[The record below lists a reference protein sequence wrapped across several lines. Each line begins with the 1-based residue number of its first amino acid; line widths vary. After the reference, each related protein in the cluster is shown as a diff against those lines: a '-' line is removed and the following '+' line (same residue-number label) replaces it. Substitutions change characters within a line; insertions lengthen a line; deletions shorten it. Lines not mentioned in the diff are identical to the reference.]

1 MYPQTMPKYGEFKTN
16 VINGT
21 TIFLPLRFIRG
32 QSIPQTKE
40 NAEQKPK
47 PPETIKTIDTI
58 VSGKNRKNRANMT
71 TI

>member
-1 MYPQTMPKYGEFKTN
+1 MCLLIRGLLIGVLT
-16 VINGT
+16 VV
-21 TIFLPLRFIRG
+21 LPLRFILG
-32 QSIPQTKE
+32 QSMPQTKE

-58 VSGKNRKNRANMT
+58 VSGKNRNDRANMT